1 MTVAVEVR
9 AWQVLY
15 VEDDPTMLRQVKEYL
30 DGEAFGFGPVK
41 CTGISSFDEALPLLR
56 ERKVDLIILDI
67 YRGDTT
73 RSDRAGLD
81 VLQMWRQT
89 GFAPV
94 IVHTAL
100 AEEIA
105 GHGGV
110 FVRVVPKEANS
121 LEKLAAEMRDLFAT
135 NIPQIHRAIIEHVD
149 ASLRGYMWGFVG
161 DRWSEMKRLATGGD
175 FVRLLLRRLGVELT
189 RGLAPLISQ
198 LYPGTGVVDPKP
210 DKVHPV
216 EYYIKPPVSDDP
228 QLGDLRRLVRGN
240 VETLHAIVWPS
251 CDLVTRCGAQK
262 VDKALAARVRPL
274 TEFSEYKKWASQES
288 PSKSATS
295 ALHDLMKN
303 NRQGEQSERYY
314 FLPSAWDM
322 PASVVDLAD
331 LEHVALAELNSAP
344 CDATIASP
352 FAESMAAQFVR
363 YLARLGTPDLDLKIA
378 LASLPRPSVTA
389 TRRSPSTTPAP
400 QSTPPAVQTTPK
412 KGEGEAPGL
421 PVSASVDISPTA
433 SSTAMPPTLAPEVP
447 GHTKAIS
454 ATDDTG
460 DDD

>member
-1 MTVAVEVR
+1 MTEAVEAR
-9 AWQVLY
+9 SWQVVY
-15 VEDDPTMLRQVKEYL
+15 VEDDATMLRQVKEYL
-30 DGEAFGFGPVK
+30 DSEAFDFGPVK
-41 CTGISSFDEALPLLR
+41 VTGVSNFDDALVLLK
-56 ERKVDLIILDI
+56 ERKVDVVILDI

-73 RSDRAGLD
+73 RADRAGLG
-81 VLQMWRQT
+81 VLQMWRKT

-100 AEEIA
+100 AEEVS
-105 GHGGV
+105 GQGGI
-110 FVRVVPKEANS
+110 FVRVVPKEADS
-121 LEKLAAEMRDLFAT
+121 LKRLSAEMKDLFAT

-149 ASLRGYMWGFVG
+149 ASLRLYMWGFVV
-161 DRWSEMKRLATGGD
+161 DRWSDMKRLATGGD

-189 RGLAPLISQ
+189 RGVAPLIGQ
-198 LYPGTGVVDPKP
+198 LYPGTGVVDPEP

-240 VETLHAIVWPS
+240 VEVLHAIVWPS
-251 CDLVTRCGAQK
+251 CDLVMRDGAQK
-262 VDKALAARVRPL
+262 VEKALAARVRPL
-274 TEFSEYKKWASQES
+274 AEFSEYKKWVTQAS
-288 PSKSATS
+288 PSKSATN
-295 ALHDLMKN
+295 ALLDLMKN
-303 NRQGEQSERYY
+303 NRQGQQPERYY
-314 FLPSAWDM
+314 FLPAAWDM

-331 LEHVALAELNSAP
+331 LEHVALAELNAAP

-378 LASLPRPSVTA
+378 LASLPRPSVTG
-389 TRRSPSTTPAP
+389 TLGSSSITPAP
-400 QSTPPAVQTTPK
+400 PVVQTTPK
-412 KGEGEAPGL
+412 KGGGQALGL
-421 PVSASVDISPTA
+421 PSAPVSASIDIPPST
-433 SSTAMPPTLAPEVP
+433 SSTAVPSTLVPEMP
-447 GHTKAIS
+447 GHAKAMS